1 MRSALLL
8 PFQNLGLIIVDE
20 EHEASYK
27 QQDPAPRYH
36 ARDTALVLAQRC
48 GAKVLLGTATP
59 AVETYYNVQKGK
71 FGLVEL
77 HQRFGDLQMPQILV
91 EDVGELRRK
100 KLMKTPFA
108 PRLIE
113 EMARAIERREQVI
126 LFQNRR
132 GCRADLSSAA
142 ATARLSLLWQD
153 L

>member
-113 EMARAIERREQVI
+113 EMARAIERAGAGHSFSKSPR
-126 LFQNRR
+126 LCAGAGLRHLR
-132 GCRADLSSAA
+132 LDAA
-142 ATARLSLLWQD
+142 LHLL
-153 L
+153 